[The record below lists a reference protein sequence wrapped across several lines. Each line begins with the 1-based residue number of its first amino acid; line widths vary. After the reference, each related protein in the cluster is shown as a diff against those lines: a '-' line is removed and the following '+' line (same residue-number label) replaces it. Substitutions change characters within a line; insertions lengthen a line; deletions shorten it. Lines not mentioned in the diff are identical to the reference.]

1 MASTVSWREM
11 VQVNGS
17 FYCNLSTDVEA
28 EDDEECDS
36 GAVTVLQVGTPST
49 PTSRSASVTAAPE
62 HTIKLVIGAAEPVSL
77 DTSEYVSWDGDNG
90 QWSVH
95 IKLFM
100 PRASLILEAH
110 LVLVFFFLL
119 ASVFF
124 FQETYLIDY
133 PILESIIGEKFS
145 DFLLNE
151 EIMRFSWWA
160 SIKCI

>member
-124 FQETYLIDY
+124 QETYLIDY

>member
-1 MASTVSWREM
+1 M

-124 FQETYLIDY
+124 FRRLI
-133 PILESIIGEKFS
+133 
-145 DFLLNE
+145 
-151 EIMRFSWWA
+151 
-160 SIKCI
+160 